1 MLVPPWIA
9 WTVSWIDPPRSIPPS
24 SIESNGEYSEPHL
37 HVGRHLRPN
46 WCGRARARVDV
57 VWIAVGRTFVSCW
70 SPEARGNRRRH
81 VHVRAWC
88 VGRVDGEK
96 MAHRTGRDVE
106 EDGWER
112 SDFPI
117 LCETCLGPNPFV
129 RMTKA
134 DYHAECKICTRPFT
148 VFRWKPGAGAR
159 HKKTEICQTCAKA
172 KHVCQ
177 TCLLD
182 LQYNLP
188 VQVRDAALGIT
199 EEEAEQAV
207 PKSQVTLLHWAEEQ
221 DKLAL
226 TGQDQGTITYGKAP
240 KNELL
245 ERMKRK
251 EPYYKRNEARICS
264 FFVKGC
270 CKRGKECPYRHE
282 MPQTGELANQNMK
295 DRYYGVN
302 DPVARKLM
310 RGDKERNTLVP
321 PEDESVATFFVGG
334 LEEGIEKEDLA
345 GVFYPYGELKSVN
358 LVPLKRCAFVTF
370 VTRGDAERAG
380 EALAGNLVVKG
391 KKLKLMWGKPL
402 KQRDAPGLPR
412 HKEGVQQIQ
421 PPAPPPPLS
430 SVGAGAGTSYYP
442 SMDPQTYGSKI
453 VLPAEQKG
461 QNE

>member
-1 MLVPPWIA
+1 M
-9 WTVSWIDPPRSIPPS
+9 
-24 SIESNGEYSEPHL
+24 
-37 HVGRHLRPN
+37 
-46 WCGRARARVDV
+46 
-57 VWIAVGRTFVSCW
+57 
-70 SPEARGNRRRH
+70 
-81 VHVRAWC
+81 HVRARC
-88 VGRVDGEK
+88 FRGVGGEK

-159 HKKTEICQTCAKA
+159 YKKTEICQTCAKA

-188 VQVRDAALGIT
+188 VQVRDTALGIT

-421 PPAPPPPLS
+421 PPAPPPPLA

-461 QNE
+461 QND